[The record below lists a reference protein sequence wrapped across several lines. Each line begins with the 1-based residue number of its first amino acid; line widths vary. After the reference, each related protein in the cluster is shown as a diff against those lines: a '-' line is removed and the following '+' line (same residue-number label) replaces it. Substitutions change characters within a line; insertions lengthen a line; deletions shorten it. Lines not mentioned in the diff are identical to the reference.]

1 MGKTKRLLSAART
14 VNVHIRKSVSQTS
27 GEREMKKSI
36 HVVGGG
42 LAGCEAAH
50 FIARAGVKV
59 HLWEM
64 RPKQTTPVHYG
75 GDLAELVCS
84 NSLKSELKDTA
95 QGLLK
100 MEMDS
105 LGSLVLKCARLTRVP
120 ASAALAVDR
129 KRFSALMTQT
139 IIADPNIEIIRQ
151 EITELPTDEIC
162 IIATGPLTSE
172 AFSQY
177 LQKMTGQ
184 NNLFFYDAIAPS
196 VTSQSIDYQKV
207 FRASRYKKG
216 EADYLNCP
224 FSQTEYENFYYNL
237 MDADVKTAAAI
248 DEDRFFNACM
258 PIEVMAEKG
267 IDTLRFGP
275 MRPVGLFP
283 PGTDARPYAVVQL
296 RQEDREGNIFGL
308 VGFQSRIRWKE
319 QERVFRM
326 IPGLE
331 NAEFVRFGSMHRNTY
346 INSPLIL
353 NPTLQSKNN
362 ENIFWAGQIT
372 GVEGYMESAASGIF
386 AGINALRFYKGLDLL
401 ILPLETMMGSLL
413 NFIGTAKEKNFQP
426 INANFGILPPLENHV
441 KDKKRRY
448 AMYIVRAWELMT
460 KFSELL

>member
-1 MGKTKRLLSAART
+1 M
-14 VNVHIRKSVSQTS
+14 S
-27 GEREMKKSI
+27 GEWKMKKYI
-36 HVVGGG
+36 HVIGGG

-50 FIARAGVKV
+50 FIAGAGVKV
-59 HLWEM
+59 CLWEM
-64 RPKQTTPVHYG
+64 RPRQTTPVHSG

-84 NSLKSELKDTA
+84 NSLKSELQDTA

-100 MEMDS
+100 MEMDL

-129 KRFSALMTQT
+129 KRFSALMTQS
-139 IIADPNIEIIRQ
+139 ILENQNIEVIRR
-151 EITELPTDEIC
+151 EITELPADGIC

-172 AFSQY
+172 ALSKY
-177 LQKMTGQ
+177 LQKMTGR

-196 VTSQSIDYQKV
+196 VTAQSIDYQKV
-207 FRASRYKKG
+207 FRASRYNKG

-224 FSQTEYENFYYNL
+224 FSRTEYEDFYYNL
-237 MDADVKTAAAI
+237 VAADVKSAAAI
-248 DEDRFFNACM
+248 DADRFFNACM
-258 PIEVMAEKG
+258 PVEVMAAKG
-267 IDTLRFGP
+267 VDTLRFGP
-275 MRPVGLFP
+275 MRPVGLLP
-283 PGTDARPYAVVQL
+283 PGTDERPYAVVQL
-296 RQEDREGNIFGL
+296 RQEDKEGNIFGL
-308 VGFQSRIRWKE
+308 VGFQSRMRWGE

-353 NPTLQSKNN
+353 NPTLQSKNR

-386 AGINALRFYKGLDLL
+386 AGINALRLYRGLDLL
-401 ILPLETMMGSLL
+401 VLPPETMMGALL
-413 NFIGTAKEKNFQP
+413 NFIGTAETRNFQP
-426 INANFGILPPLENHV
+426 VNANFGILPPLRNNI
-441 KDKKRRY
+441 KDKRRRY
-448 AMYIVRAWELMT
+448 SLYVGRAWELMT

>member
-1 MGKTKRLLSAART
+1 
-14 VNVHIRKSVSQTS
+14 
-27 GEREMKKSI
+27 MKKYI
-36 HVVGGG
+36 HVIGGG

-50 FIARAGVKV
+50 FIAGAGVKV
-59 HLWEM
+59 CLWEM
-64 RPKQTTPVHYG
+64 RPRQTTPVHSG

-84 NSLKSELKDTA
+84 NSLKSELQDTA

-100 MEMDS
+100 MEMDL

-129 KRFSALMTQT
+129 KRFSALMTQS
-139 IIADPNIEIIRQ
+139 ILENQNIEVIRR
-151 EITELPTDEIC
+151 EITELPADGIC

-172 AFSQY
+172 ALSKY
-177 LQKMTGQ
+177 LQKMTGR

-196 VTSQSIDYQKV
+196 VTAQSIDYQKV
-207 FRASRYKKG
+207 FRASRYNKG

-224 FSQTEYENFYYNL
+224 FSRTEYEDFYYNL
-237 MDADVKTAAAI
+237 VAADVKSAAAI
-248 DEDRFFNACM
+248 DADRFFNACM
-258 PIEVMAEKG
+258 PVEVMAAKG
-267 IDTLRFGP
+267 VDTLRFGP
-275 MRPVGLFP
+275 MRPVGLLP
-283 PGTDARPYAVVQL
+283 PGTDERPYAVVQL
-296 RQEDREGNIFGL
+296 RQEDKEGNIFGL
-308 VGFQSRIRWKE
+308 VGFQSRMRWGE

-353 NPTLQSKNN
+353 NPTLQSKNR

-386 AGINALRFYKGLDLL
+386 AGINALRLYRGLDLL
-401 ILPLETMMGSLL
+401 VLPPETMMGALL
-413 NFIGTAKEKNFQP
+413 NFIGTAETRNFQP
-426 INANFGILPPLENHV
+426 VNANFGILPPLRNNI
-441 KDKKRRY
+441 KDKRRRY
-448 AMYIVRAWELMT
+448 SLYVGRAWELMT